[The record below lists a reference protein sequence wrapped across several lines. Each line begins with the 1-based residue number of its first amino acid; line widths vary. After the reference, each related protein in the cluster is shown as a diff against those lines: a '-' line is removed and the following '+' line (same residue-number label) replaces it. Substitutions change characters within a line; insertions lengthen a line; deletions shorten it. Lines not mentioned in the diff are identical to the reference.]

1 MKGKYIVL
9 IASLITI
16 GILISIIGYVAVNGV
31 NFILNDEEGILGF
44 LFKAPKNAGRSGG
57 ISTIMANTL
66 FMVFLTLFFS
76 VPIGI
81 GAAIYLTEYAGVG
94 RIVSIIKFSIDI
106 LAGIPSIIFGLFGF
120 IFFTTYLRLGIGLL
134 SGSLTL
140 TIMILPTII
149 RTSMEAISAVPVS
162 YREGSI
168 ALGATKWDTIK
179 RVVVPS
185 ASSGILAG
193 IILAVGRIIG
203 ETAALLFT
211 TGTDYRLADS
221 LSSSSRV
228 LSIHLYLLAKEGIS
242 FDRAFATANVLIIF
256 ILVINFVTNMLIRN
270 GGIRHE

>member
-242 FDRAFATANVLIIF
+242 FDRAFATANVLMIF